1 LNIISII
8 SIIISGALYVLAFS
22 PFDYKI
28 LMYFSIVL
36 SHIVFFG
43 SDRKDAMKYGYLYG
57 LVIFSLGASWI
68 FISIYNFGGKDLFIS
83 SLITIIFILIQ
94 SSYFL
99 LYTYFVNL
107 NLLNQ
112 NRVIIFLF
120 PASLWVLMEFARS
133 NLLTGFPWLLV
144 GVSQIH
150 TIYDN
155 IFPIFGTLSIGFI
168 MVFLSTNLSLFF
180 IQKNKKSFLIVVLST
195 FLILNIFSNYDFKW
209 TKESSDKIS
218 VGIMQPNIEQDFK
231 FKKEGII
238 DIRRTL
244 LSLSNNTNNDFLILP
259 ETVMPLIF
267 REDDKFYK
275 ELLKNS
281 ATNVISGIFRQNNEK
296 VFNSLVLINDNVQY
310 YDKRHLVP
318 FGEYTPMKSI
328 LYPISRLLSIPMSNL
343 SSGQKKQKNLV
354 VDNIN
359 FIPLICYESAYPE
372 LIDMNG
378 MNHSVILNV
387 SNDSWFGDS
396 LAPYQHLQISQVRA
410 LEFKR
415 YLIRAANTGISA
427 IIDKDGHI
435 LEQLN
440 LNTRDL
446 LQSHI
451 KTYTGK
457 SLYSR
462 FGDYPILMLIFIS
475 IIFYFIKRKA
485 DG

>member
-1 LNIISII
+1 M
-8 SIIISGALYVLAFS
+8 LAFS

-218 VGIMQPNIEQDFK
+218 VGIMQPNIEQDF
-231 FKKEGII
+231 
-238 DIRRTL
+238 
-244 LSLSNNTNNDFLILP
+244 
-259 ETVMPLIF
+259 
-267 REDDKFYK
+267 
-275 ELLKNS
+275 
-281 ATNVISGIFRQNNEK
+281 
-296 VFNSLVLINDNVQY
+296 
-310 YDKRHLVP
+310 
-318 FGEYTPMKSI
+318 
-328 LYPISRLLSIPMSNL
+328 
-343 SSGQKKQKNLV
+343 
-354 VDNIN
+354 
-359 FIPLICYESAYPE
+359 
-372 LIDMNG
+372 
-378 MNHSVILNV
+378 
-387 SNDSWFGDS
+387 
-396 LAPYQHLQISQVRA
+396 
-410 LEFKR
+410 
-415 YLIRAANTGISA
+415 
-427 IIDKDGHI
+427 
-435 LEQLN
+435 
-440 LNTRDL
+440 
-446 LQSHI
+446 
-451 KTYTGK
+451 
-457 SLYSR
+457 
-462 FGDYPILMLIFIS
+462 
-475 IIFYFIKRKA
+475 
-485 DG
+485 